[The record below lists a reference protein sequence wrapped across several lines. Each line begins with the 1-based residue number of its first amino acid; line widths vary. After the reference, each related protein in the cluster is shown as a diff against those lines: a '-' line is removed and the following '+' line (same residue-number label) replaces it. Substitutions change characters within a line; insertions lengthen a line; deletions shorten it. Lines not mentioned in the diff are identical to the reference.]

1 MIVNQAVEQIRL
13 LNRFRCSNPVPEDAI
28 AAAEQRLQSAFAPDY
43 RASVAAFGRV
53 TCFGH
58 ELTGI
63 SDARRLDVVEVT
75 ERHRA
80 ESKTVPSTWY
90 VIEELHIDDV
100 CAWQS
105 PKGDVYFVHPC
116 GEPSH
121 VADTLLDYLKS

>member
-1 MIVNQAVEQIRL
+1 MNQTAEQIRL
-13 LNRFRCSNPVPEDAI
+13 LNRFRCASPVPEDAI
-28 AAAEQRLQSAFAPDY
+28 AAAEQQLQTAFAPDY
-43 RASVAAFGRV
+43 RACLTAFGRV

-63 SDARRLDVVEVT
+63 SDAKRLDVVEVT
-75 ERHRA
+75 ERQRA
-80 ESKTVPSTWY
+80 ENNTVPTTWY

-105 PKGDVYFVHPC
+105 PQGDIYLVRPF

-121 VADTLLDYLKS
+121 VADTLLEYLKS

>member
-1 MIVNQAVEQIRL
+1 MNQTVEQIRL

-28 AAAEQRLQSAFAPDY
+28 AAAEQQLQSAFAPDY

-63 SDARRLDVVEVT
+63 SDAKRLDVVEVT
-75 ERHRA
+75 ERHRT
-80 ESKTVPSTWY
+80 ESKAVPSTWY

-105 PKGDVYFVHPC
+105 PQGDIYLVRPYA
-116 GEPSH
+116 EPNH
-121 VADTLLDYLKS
+121 VADALLDYLKS